1 MNNLKVLAACLVIV
15 FIGLFVFDTTKKK
28 SGREVASIDPVKKKV
43 SIPLK
48 KAPKVIPPS
57 ETNMA
62 LETSTKETIPE
73 PKGLKEGEFPVY
85 KGRFVARMQNG
96 VLYPAYK
103 GSTKDLLFS
112 KDSPHPKL
120 EMRAAKFFKAMGF
133 NSDKKMKVERGKSYY
148 LVSGED
154 AVKVDEFKVSYNWNG
169 KPKKAAFLMRSTS
182 GRYYRKLRDL

>member
-1 MNNLKVLAACLVIV
+1 MNNLKILAACLVIV

-43 SIPLK
+43 SAPLK

-62 LETSTKETIPE
+62 LENSTKETIPE

-85 KGRFVARMQNG
+85 KGRLVARMQNG
-96 VLYPAYK
+96 VLHPVYK